1 MNGHLLPSDTSWPD
15 DNVLMAELS
24 HLNTQVTRY
33 ILRYLDADAG
43 RAEPISVDDEHTLG
57 LKLAELGDV
66 LQRRAARREA
76 TASDHGLVIENAGT
90 QPRALESSRDPDLD
104 DGP

>member
-24 HLNTQVTRY
+24 HLNTRMTRY

-43 RAEPISVDDEHTLG
+43 RVEPISVDDEHNLG

-76 TASDHGLVIENAGT
+76 ENNGHVVESEAGA
-90 QPRALESSRDPDLD
+90 QRQLDPPSKPHTDLD
-104 DGP
+104 P